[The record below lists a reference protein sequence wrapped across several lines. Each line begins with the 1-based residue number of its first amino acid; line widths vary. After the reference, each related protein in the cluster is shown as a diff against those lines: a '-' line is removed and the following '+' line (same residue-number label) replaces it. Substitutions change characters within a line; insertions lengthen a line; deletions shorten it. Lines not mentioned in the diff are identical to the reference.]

1 VLLTARLDGALD
13 SMTSVF
19 GTKPPTGSRTR
30 RDLEQGYWL
39 GATAALEELALR
51 CSEYGEMLDT
61 AGLMYDEACGKL
73 ADLQAAR
80 DESLRRSANRSRAK
94 G

>member
-1 VLLTARLDGALD
+1 
-13 SMTSVF
+13 MTSVF
-19 GTKPPTGSRTR
+19 GTRPRPGSRTR

-39 GATAALEELALR
+39 GAAAALEELALR
-51 CSEYGEMLDT
+51 CSEFGEMLDM

-73 ADLQAAR
+73 GDLQQAR
-80 DESLRRSANRSRAK
+80 NESLRRSANRSRAK